1 MTAGR
6 ASICSLALALVA
18 ALALGGAAGA
28 GSTPGS
34 VKAYFVLG
42 QQLRAVPA
50 PGTRAK
56 DALRRL
62 IAGPTASQVKRGMR
76 SFVPRTAKLEATA
89 RDGHTVTVNLGGDL
103 AQAGNAEARTARLAQ
118 IVYTVASVRGVRAV
132 RIRVDGRAP
141 PPGLFPHFD
150 LTRPVTR
157 AEIARPKVRLPEP
170 PAPRLRPPSAK
181 IRKLQQ
187 RLADLG
193 YLLESHVDGR
203 PGMETTFAVIA
214 FQKWSGLGRDG
225 VVGPATSRALATA
238 KRPEPIGVGTGT
250 RIEVL
255 LDRQLALLIEG
266 TRVMRT
272 VGVST
277 GKGSNATPPGSFKVF
292 RKEVKSWSYPFQV
305 WLPWASYFV
314 GGIAF
319 HEYPDVP
326 TQAASHGC
334 VRVPQY
340 DAELL
345 YRFAPVGTPVRVIS
359 TSS

>member
-1 MTAGR
+1 MTAAR
-6 ASICSLALALVA
+6 ASVALVLLA
-18 ALALGGAAGA
+18 GLALGGAAGA
-28 GSTPGS
+28 GSAPGS

-50 PGTRAK
+50 PGDRAK

-76 SFVPRTAKLEATA
+76 SFVPKTAKLEATA
-89 RDGHTVTVNLGGDL
+89 RDGHTVTVNLGAAF

-118 IVYTVASVRGVRAV
+118 IVYTVASVHGVRSV
-132 RIRVDGRAP
+132 RVRVDGRAP
-141 PPGLFPHFD
+141 QAGLFPHFD
-150 LTRPVTR
+150 LTQPVTR
-157 AEIARPKVRLPEP
+157 DEIARPKVKLPDHPALRLG
-170 PAPRLRPPSAK
+170 PPSAK
-181 IRKLQQ
+181 TRKLQQ

-214 FQKWSGLGRDG
+214 FQKWTGLERDG
-225 VVGPATSRALATA
+225 IVGPSTSRALATA
-238 KRPEPIGVGTGT
+238 NRPAPIGSGSGT
-250 RIEVL
+250 RVEVL

-266 TRVMRT
+266 NRVLLT
-272 VGVST
+272 VAVST
-277 GKGSNATPPGSFKVF
+277 GKGSNATPPGSFRIF
-292 RKEVKSWSYPFQV
+292 RKEIKSWSYPFQV

-334 VRVPQY
+334 VRVPRY
-340 DAELL
+340 DSQVL
-345 YRFAPVGTPVRVIS
+345 YRFGALRTPVKVITKS
-359 TSS
+359 I